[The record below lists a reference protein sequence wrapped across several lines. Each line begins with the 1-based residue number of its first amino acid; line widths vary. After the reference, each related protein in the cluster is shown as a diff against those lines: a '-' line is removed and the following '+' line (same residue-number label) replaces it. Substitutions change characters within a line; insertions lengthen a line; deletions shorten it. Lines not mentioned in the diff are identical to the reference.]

1 MQGYV
6 PQAEYDAL
14 LARYQSLAFRLQQLE
29 RMLFGAKSERFIS
42 EQPPQQLS
50 LFAPAE
56 EVVTEEEEA
65 KEVAVKAHTRPSGP
79 KRHPKRVALPD
90 HLERR
95 ETILEPEVDTAGMDK
110 IGEEVTEILEYE
122 PAKLIVHRII
132 RPKYTP
138 KEGKN
143 SPEGCK
149 VYIAPL
155 PRRFIERCIAGA
167 TLLAIILI
175 EKFIDHLPLYRQQ
188 QRYLRLG
195 IELSRSTLCG
205 WVAQSATG
213 LEILYDKLVSLVLQ
227 SQYVQADETTI
238 RVQENTRPNNKGPT
252 KNAKKGKTHRGYYWG
267 FHAVTKGLLFFRY
280 DKSREQDVPY
290 SVLKGFEGK
299 LQIDGYIGYEGL
311 DQLCAVTLI
320 NCWAHAR
327 RKFEEA
333 LGNDKRRASYV
344 LERLQ
349 GLYAIERQAR
359 EQELDFNARRKLRLQ
374 KAKPILTELFDW
386 LEKQIDG
393 TLPQSPIGVAVR
405 YTLKRKKELM
415 HYLED
420 GELEIDNN
428 LIENAMRPIALG
440 RKNYLFCGSHDAAQ
454 RAAIFYSLF
463 ACCRLHGVDPYQWL
477 VDVMRRLP
485 DHPVNRVEEL
495 LPHLWK
501 PMNTEPATG
510 QK

>member
-14 LARYQSLAFRLQQLE
+14 LASYHSLAFRLQQLE

-50 LFAPAE
+50 LFAPAPEAAVE
-56 EVVTEEEEA
+56 EQEV
-65 KEVAVKAHTRPSGP
+65 KEVAIEAHTRQSGSKKRP
-79 KRHPKRVALPD
+79 KRLTLPE

-95 ETILEPEVDTAGMDK
+95 QTVLEPEVDTTDMDK

-132 RPKYTP
+132 RPKYVA
-138 KEGKN
+138 KQGKN
-143 SPEGCK
+143 DPQGCTI
-149 VYIAPL
+149 YIAPL
-155 PRRFIERCIAGA
+155 PRRFIERCIAGVS
-167 TLLAIILI
+167 LLAIILI

-188 QRYLRLG
+188 QRYYRLG

-205 WVAQSATG
+205 WVAQAAIE

-227 SQYVQADETTI
+227 SQYIQADETTI
-238 RVQENTRPNNKGPT
+238 RVQEKKQPKNKGST
-252 KNAKKGKTHRGYYWG
+252 EKTKKGKTHQGYYWG
-267 FHAVTKGLLFFRY
+267 FHDVTSRLLFFRY
-280 DKSREQDVPY
+280 DKSREQTVPY
-290 SVLKGFEGK
+290 SVLRDFAGK
-299 LQIDGYIGYEGL
+299 LQVDGYTAYEGL
-311 DQLCAVTLI
+311 DQLCAVILV

-327 RKFEEA
+327 RKFDEA

-359 EQELDFNARRKLRLQ
+359 EQQLDFSARRELRQQ
-374 KAKPILTELFDW
+374 KAKPILVELFDW

-415 HYLED
+415 RYLED

-428 LIENAMRPIALG
+428 LMENAMRPIALG

-463 ACCRLHGVDPYQWL
+463 ACCRLHEVDPYKWL

-485 DHPVNRVEEL
+485 NHPVNRVEEL

-501 PMNTEPATG
+501 PMNAEPATD